1 MPREELTIIDGTAL
15 LFRMY
20 FAGIEH
26 QSPKGVEVGGV
37 MGTVRTLAAI
47 VEKLKSRYFA
57 VVFDAGMRTFRNEI
71 VSTYKA
77 NRGLPPDNLK
87 PQFDLLF
94 RATQELG
101 FHTFRKPG
109 YEADDLVATIA
120 THFHGQ
126 GVPVKML
133 TNDKDVA
140 QLVTD
145 DPTPI
150 HQVLYFKK
158 QILGE
163 KEILQN
169 FGVRPNQFID
179 YQALIGDPS
188 DNIAGVRGVGKKSA
202 SGLLGHFDDLDAI
215 YANLE
220 EVLFLPIRGVKSL
233 KTKLEKGR
241 DDAYLSKRLVTLE
254 REVPIDLGEVDHFHY
269 QGPLDNGEAFFE
281 ELGFVWPLHKLQ
293 RYVVNQSF

>member
-1 MPREELTIIDGTAL
+1 MSREELTIIDGTAL

-26 QSPKGVEVGGV
+26 QSRKGVEVGGV

-57 VVFDAGMRTFRNEI
+57 IVFDAGMKTFRNDI
-71 VSTYKA
+71 ISTYKA
-77 NRGLPPDNLK
+77 NRGQPPLDLK

-94 RATQELG
+94 RASQELG
-101 FHTFRKPG
+101 FQTFRKPG

-120 THFHGQ
+120 MHFHRRGI
-126 GVPVKML
+126 PVKML

-145 DPTPI
+145 SPTPI

-163 KEILQN
+163 KEIFDN
-169 FGVRPNQFID
+169 FGVRPQQFID
-179 YQALIGDPS
+179 YQSLIGDTS
-188 DNIAGVRGVGKKSA
+188 DNISGVKGVGKKSA
-202 SGLLGHFDDLDAI
+202 AGLLQHFSDLDDI
-215 YANLE
+215 YENLD
-220 EVLFLPIRGVKSL
+220 EVLTLSLRGAKSL
-233 KTKLEKGR
+233 KSKLEKGKE
-241 DDAYLSKRLVTLE
+241 DAYLSKRLVTLDCS
-254 REVPIDLGEVDHFHY
+254 VPIELGEVASFQY
-269 QGPLDNGEAFFE
+269 QGPAENGEDFFE

-293 RYVVNQSF
+293 RYAYNQSF